1 MAIFSFDTQP
11 ALRVFSDANIEK
23 IHESAVRILKDVG
36 VQFYSTSALQIL
48 GDHGAEVDTK
58 KQIAKFKETMIAD
71 SIEKAPETFNHYYIN
86 SNEFLTIGGDEVFYY
101 PGSTAIRFME
111 SDGKTIRTP
120 KCIDY
125 VRYCQ
130 LVKKLQFI
138 DVNTS
143 CLLLSDVPE
152 DFVEIMKVYISLLF
166 CDKPLITATF
176 TKQNTNDVID
186 MIAAVSGGK
195 EAMIERPC
203 TTFIYCPSPPLSWA
217 EVIVENVVKVASNGL
232 PLIYVSMPTLGANAP
247 ATIAGCVAQ
256 HAVET
261 LSGLALAQAISPGLP
276 VVYGG
281 TPVLFDMK
289 TATTALGAMES
300 YMMDVGINQMGKY
313 YGLPVRAT
321 MTITD
326 SKCFD
331 TQTGWETGMG
341 FLIGSLSR
349 INLVSG
355 AGMIESGRC
364 QSLEKLVMDNEIAGM
379 CKRFLRGVEVDEDR
393 LAFQVISDL
402 GPGGSFL
409 GSKHTFEHFKKEQY
423 IPSDVTDRK
432 ERFRWEKGGAKTS
445 FDRARD
451 MVEELLKDEPETVPC
466 LKGDALK
473 NLQDVFNEICKRR
486 KITDVPILID

>member
-1 MAIFSFDTQP
+1 MATFSFDTQP
-11 ALRVFSDANIEK
+11 ALRIFSDADIEK
-23 IHESAVRILKDVG
+23 IHDCALRILKDVG
-36 VQFYSTSALQIL
+36 VRFHSTRSLQIL

-58 KQIAKFKETMIAD
+58 KGIVKFKETMIAD
-71 SIEKAPETFNHYYIN
+71 SIEKTPETFNHYHIN
-86 SNEFLTIGGDEVFYY
+86 RDEFLTIGGDKVFFY
-101 PGSTAIRFME
+101 PGSTAVRFME

-120 KCIDY
+120 KCNDY

-138 DVNTS
+138 EVHTS

-166 CDKPLITATF
+166 CDKPLITSTF

-195 EAMIERPC
+195 EAMRERPC
-203 TTFIYCPSPPLSWA
+203 ATFIYCPSPPLSWA
-217 EVIVENVVKVASNGL
+217 EVIVENIIDAASNGF
-232 PLIYVSMPTLGANAP
+232 PLIYVSMPTLGATAP

-256 HAVET
+256 HAAET
-261 LSGLALAQAISPGLP
+261 LSGLALAQAICPGLP

-289 TATTALGAMES
+289 TATTALGAMET
-300 YMMDVGINQMGKY
+300 YMMDVGMNQMGRY

-321 MTITD
+321 MTETD

-341 FLIGSLSR
+341 FLIGSLSG
-349 INLVSG
+349 IHLVSG
-355 AGMIESGRC
+355 AGMIESARC

-379 CKRFLRGVEVDEDR
+379 CKRFLKGVKVDEDR
-393 LAFQVISDL
+393 LAFDVTAKL
-402 GPGGSFL
+402 GPEGSFL
-409 GSKHTFEHFKKEQY
+409 TSNHTFEYFKKEQY
-423 IPSDVTDRK
+423 IPTDITDRK
-432 ERFRWEKGGAKTS
+432 ERFRWEKEGAKTA
-445 FDRARD
+445 FDRARNMVKD
-451 MVEELLKDEPETVPC
+451 MLKDEPGTVPC
-466 LKGDALK
+466 LKGNALN
-473 NLQDVFNEICKRR
+473 NLKDVFNEICKRR
-486 KITDVPILID
+486 KITDMPIQID